1 MCVMKNKVINRT
13 SLAKGIAID
22 QHRGLVYSDDV
33 ACRIKKF
40 HDKGVR
46 NIYSVVMTYLV
57 KTTKRNH
64 VIRMDY
70 GKFHQA
76 QGRFLIETSYE
87 ARPSKMNLKEIKL
100 LVSTFNGTK
109 LVNEDVLRKVKYG
122 NRNIKKDYKDRIG
135 EEFY

>member
-1 MCVMKNKVINRT
+1 MREKRNSSKANGV
-13 SLAKGIAID
+13 AID
-22 QHRGLVYSDDV
+22 PHRGLVYSDDV
-33 ACRIKKF
+33 CCHLKKF
-40 HDKGVR
+40 HSKGVR

-57 KTTKRNH
+57 KATRRQK
-64 VIRMDY
+64 VIRLDY

-76 QGRFLIETSYE
+76 RGRFLIETGTE
-87 ARPSKMNLKEIKL
+87 EHPTAMTIKEIKL

-122 NRNIKKDYKDRIG
+122 SRKMKEAYKDRIG